1 MIRCRSIS
9 LTIKNDRSKRTKT
22 TRVGLLVG
30 GVIFSITGSSLSDK
44 ADEAWS
50 QMKKAERE
58 IDAICSYM
66 KDLNGVATKFD
77 DAITKVNRVYM
88 DHMDRLSNVVEV
100 LKKTDWDTFTAE
112 EKLITENTALLVN
125 LLFNMGKVQLVLAS
139 GNETEPNKVNTE
151 VVNKAISDSETFLNE
166 RGLAGAF

>member
-1 MIRCRSIS
+1 MSRCRFIS

-66 KDLNGVATKFD
+66 KDLSGVATKFD
-77 DAITKVNRVYM
+77 EGITK
-88 DHMDRLSNVVEV
+88 DNVIV
-100 LKKTDWDTFTAE
+100 KNSAHRN
-112 EKLITENTALLVN
+112 ILLE
-125 LLFNMGKVQLVLAS
+125 LG
-139 GNETEPNKVNTE
+139 
-151 VVNKAISDSETFLNE
+151 
-166 RGLAGAF
+166 